1 MLSRRH
7 FITGSAALGLVA
19 FRDDSVRRL
28 IAAEPSVS
36 VSPEDIAQDEG
47 YWAKVRAAFDIEPGF
62 LYLNNGGVCPAPRSV
77 RAVEQG
83 YLDET
88 ARAPAYYLFRKEER
102 RMDEVRTRLAKLFG
116 ASPDEIAV
124 MPNASQ
130 GLFTTIMGVP
140 MSAGDGLV
148 ATSQDYTRLLT
159 AIGQRARRDRV
170 VSTIID
176 VPSLPRTAADLA
188 LPLEEAIARRPML
201 VCFPRV
207 AYGNGN
213 VFPALRITEA
223 CRKAG
228 VLSLVDGA
236 HAIGQLPDTAASVGS
251 DFYACC
257 LHKWILGPTGTGFL
271 YVRKDVIPSVWPL
284 NPADEGL
291 DKDIRKFEQFGTRNT
306 GVLLAILEAL
316 DAHEAIG
323 QARKAARLEYLRSYL
338 IRGFSAIPKVEI
350 GSAPGPD
357 LGRVLL
363 AIRIQN
369 MPSSTLASWLMTKQK
384 IFVTTTKVGDFEGIR
399 MSPQIF
405 NTPSEL
411 DRLVK
416 AVADAAANGIA
427 STDS

>member
-1 MLSRRH
+1 MLSRRN
-7 FITGSAALGLVA
+7 FLMGSAAIGVAA
-19 FRDDSVRRL
+19 FRDDSVARL
-28 IAAEPSVS
+28 IAAEPSTPQT
-36 VSPEDIAQDEG
+36 PEDFAQDET

-102 RMDEVRTRLAKLFG
+102 RMDEVRGRLAKLFG

-130 GLFTTIMGVP
+130 GLFTTIMGAP
-140 MSAGDGLV
+140 MSAGEGLV
-148 ATSQDYTRLLT
+148 ATSQDYSRLLT
-159 AIGQRARRDRV
+159 AVGQRARRDRV
-170 VSTIID
+170 VTTIVD
-176 VPSLPRTAADLA
+176 VPAVPKTPEDLA
-188 LPLEEAIARRPML
+188 LPIEQALQHHPKL

-213 VFPALRITEA
+213 VFPVARIAEA

-228 VLSLVDGA
+228 ALSLVDGA
-236 HAIGQLPDTAASVGS
+236 HAIGQLPDTASTVGS

-271 YVRKDVIPSVWPL
+271 YVRKEVIPTVWPL
-284 NPADEGL
+284 NPADEAL

-306 GVLLAILEAL
+306 GILLAILEAL

-323 QARKAARLEYLRSYL
+323 QPRKAARLEYLRNHL
-338 IRGFSAIPKVEI
+338 IKGFQAIPKVEI
-350 GSAPGPD
+350 GSPAGPD

-363 AIRIQN
+363 AIRVQTI
-369 MPSSTLASWLMTKQK
+369 PSATLAAWLMTKQK

-399 MSPQIF
+399 VSPQIF
-405 NTPSEL
+405 NTPAEL

-416 AVADAAANGIA
+416 AVADAVGNGIA
-427 STDS
+427 